1 MSDRDVLMS
10 MFQSG
15 LPSFGRL
22 FSTRSDSGSG
32 PLPRWVAHASEYGLY
47 VLLTGC
53 VLMGIAFLT
62 NPVPDPSFPWATLP
76 ESLRLSY
83 TQPRIKHW
91 PVTYTVGLWLI
102 IFTFP
107 LVILRAY
114 QRFSFD
120 SRFSASSWLVGT
132 PVSAMLGL
140 TTYCRFFWPKL
151 HPATWNAPSY
161 TLVCWAYCSSYVPAW
176 SNLAYGVVFLGI
188 GAAYLAY
195 RNSPRA
201 KYGLAMWGVLAF
213 PLGVPALYG
222 AYRRHTESKQT
233 KQV

>member
-1 MSDRDVLMS
+1 MS
-10 MFQSG
+10 MFESS
-15 LPSFGRL
+15 LPSLRRL

-32 PLPRWVAHASEYGLY
+32 PLPRWLARTSKYGLY
-47 VLLTGC
+47 ALLTGC

-102 IFTFP
+102 VFTLP
-107 LVILRAY
+107 LVILRVY
-114 QRFSFD
+114 QRCGSD
-120 SRFSASSWLVGT
+120 SRFSASSWLVGV
-132 PVSAMLGL
+132 PVLTMLAL

-176 SNLAYGVVFLGI
+176 SNLAYAVAFFGI

-195 RNSPRA
+195 RDSPRA
-201 KYGLAMWGVLAF
+201 TFGLTAWGVLAF
-213 PLGVPALYG
+213 PLGIPALYE
-222 AYRRHTESKQT
+222 AYRRRTEAR
-233 KQV
+233 